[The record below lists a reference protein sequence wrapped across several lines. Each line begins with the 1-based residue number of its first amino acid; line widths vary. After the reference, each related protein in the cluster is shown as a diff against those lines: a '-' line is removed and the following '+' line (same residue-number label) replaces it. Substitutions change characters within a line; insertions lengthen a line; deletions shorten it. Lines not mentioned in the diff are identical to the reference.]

1 MNAAYIAEHGDAGY
15 PPSYLMLF
23 TDQTIGAG
31 GQVANPDAEDMQFQI
46 EYIPVIETNI
56 YTYRERKTDF
66 LEEITSQTYN
76 QQANVVSSGVLGE
89 LVDKV
94 SKSNSGNDQK
104 YSFIHKDASE
114 LLTIGKRAGDYVITS
129 AAQSINYNTI
139 ISNYNLD
146 QYFVKLNTYVAVLE
160 KWRQFS
166 IPNENIVRRQMTI
179 NKFIKFEE
187 GPVTYT
193 SAELYRNMYLSSE
206 EMKAFRLTPTPQ
218 LGGLFIQATSFPF
231 NNSLIFEGTIEGNA
245 HAGNKSVYLAADK
258 RIEEP
263 VIYTDINGRLV
274 GPWYA
279 TLSKGFEP
287 NMDIN
292 NSHNL
297 PSMQVNN
304 LLSNDILYQ
313 GTLVMNKDARE
324 QLSISLQMHHVDTT
338 GKVYINAA
346 LAAYNGLV
354 GGLGLTTNTK
364 LLYLN
369 EKPYYK
375 EVVDSNSVLQATTA
389 AMSLTL
395 TETSIILPRA
405 VNTSGVTS
413 AAVAYAKDLGG
424 GKYEILYWVN
434 EEIANGASNTQL
446 YLNFDK
452 EY

>member
-1 MNAAYIAEHGDAGY
+1 M
-15 PPSYLMLF
+15 
-23 TDQTIGAG
+23 
-31 GQVANPDAEDMQFQI
+31 
-46 EYIPVIETNI
+46 
-56 YTYRERKTDF
+56 
-66 LEEITSQTYN
+66 
-76 QQANVVSSGVLGE
+76 
-89 LVDKV
+89 
-94 SKSNSGNDQK
+94 
-104 YSFIHKDASE
+104 
-114 LLTIGKRAGDYVITS
+114 
-129 AAQSINYNTI
+129 INY
-139 ISNYNLD
+139 
-146 QYFVKLNTYVAVLE
+146 
-160 KWRQFS
+160 
-166 IPNENIVRRQMTI
+166 
-179 NKFIKFEE
+179 IK
-187 GPVTYT
+187 
-193 SAELYRNMYLSSE
+193 
-206 EMKAFRLTPTPQ
+206 
-218 LGGLFIQATSFPF
+218 
-231 NNSLIFEGTIEGNA
+231 
-245 HAGNKSVYLAADK
+245 
-258 RIEEP
+258 
-263 VIYTDINGRLV
+263 
-274 GPWYA
+274 
-279 TLSKGFEP
+279 
-287 NMDIN
+287 
-292 NSHNL
+292 
-297 PSMQVNN
+297 
-304 LLSNDILYQ
+304 

-434 EEIANGASNTQL
+434 EEITNAASNTQL

>member
-1 MNAAYIAEHGDAGY
+1 MPAYIAEHGDAGY

-23 TDQTIGAG
+23 TDQTIDAL

-187 GPVTYT
+187 SPVTYT

-245 HAGNKSVYLAADK
+245 HAGK
-258 RIEEP
+258 
-263 VIYTDINGRLV
+263 
-274 GPWYA
+274 
-279 TLSKGFEP
+279 
-287 NMDIN
+287 
-292 NSHNL
+292 
-297 PSMQVNN
+297 
-304 LLSNDILYQ
+304 
-313 GTLVMNKDARE
+313 
-324 QLSISLQMHHVDTT
+324 
-338 GKVYINAA
+338 
-346 LAAYNGLV
+346 
-354 GGLGLTTNTK
+354 
-364 LLYLN
+364 
-369 EKPYYK
+369 
-375 EVVDSNSVLQATTA
+375 
-389 AMSLTL
+389 
-395 TETSIILPRA
+395 
-405 VNTSGVTS
+405 
-413 AAVAYAKDLGG
+413 
-424 GKYEILYWVN
+424 
-434 EEIANGASNTQL
+434 
-446 YLNFDK
+446 
-452 EY
+452 